1 MEMTNEEFRTWL
13 RWAMESPLRQQ
24 TLLSILEQWEQ
35 EERNR
40 QQPVLEFGTDF
51 NKLRNALENGG

>member
-1 MEMTNEEFRTWL
+1 MKMTNEDFRKWIS
-13 RWAMESPLRQQ
+13 WAMESPLRQQ
-24 TLLSILEQWEQ
+24 TMLSILEQWER

-51 NKLRNALENGG
+51 NKLREALEDK